1 MKNTWSLD
9 SWRSLP
15 IKHQPKYG
23 NDDHLKKVEQ
33 KLNSLPPLVFAGE
46 ARNLKERLAKV
57 CEGEAFLLQAGDC
70 AESFSEFSADN
81 IRDTFRVILQ
91 MAVVLTYGASLPIV
105 KVGRLAGQFAK
116 PRSQQTEERDGLSLI
131 HI

>member
-33 KLNSLPPLVFAGE
+33 KLNSLPPLVFA
-46 ARNLKERLAKV
+46 
-57 CEGEAFLLQAGDC
+57 
-70 AESFSEFSADN
+70 
-81 IRDTFRVILQ
+81 
-91 MAVVLTYGASLPIV
+91 
-105 KVGRLAGQFAK
+105 
-116 PRSQQTEERDGLSLI
+116 
-131 HI
+131 